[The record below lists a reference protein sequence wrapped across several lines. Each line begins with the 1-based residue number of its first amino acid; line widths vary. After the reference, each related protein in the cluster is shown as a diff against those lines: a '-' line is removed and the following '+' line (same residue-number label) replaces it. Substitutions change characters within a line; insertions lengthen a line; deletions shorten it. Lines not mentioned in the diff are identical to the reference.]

1 MGGCTV
7 LRRCGVIRLFRNG
20 LKVRQGFT
28 KNLCGTN
35 PIPHAKPYSLL
46 SKSIL
51 IPYRLHLSPLYF
63 PQLFGTRMESN
74 LPTESVE
81 VEPIETTTLFPSTHG
96 TELTTFQENALLSQ
110 ILNESGITTLTPSD
124 YTPSSIY
131 YNFILLSALF
141 SANHGAVVSCL
152 SLATARLGTLGSYQ
166 SSVLYM
172 SYTLSAL
179 IGATFVVKSLG
190 ARDSIRVGMWIYCI
204 YVACFLIATIFE
216 DYKEAAALTGAFVG
230 GIGGG
235 FLWTA
240 QGSYFAR
247 ASEEY
252 ALAKSLEMD
261 TATSILGGL
270 FAGIYLGGE
279 VVMRLCSTILIQ
291 WGWSWS
297 WVFGWYTL
305 VAIGS
310 ALLMGFTADYP
321 MGEEEEKNVKSQ
333 TTFYKSTVTFRL
345 LLKDPKMKY
354 MIPLSGTF
362 ALSSV
367 YITTFVNAEV
377 VRVSLKDSDST
388 FVGLMTSITALVGGI
403 MSVVFGFS
411 SRIIGNSTIL
421 IIGCAAFF
429 SVACLFVV
437 YPDLDGW
444 KLSTVALVY
453 CLQGVGRATFEGT
466 LKAEFAEKF
475 NDKEAAFGNI
485 IFQNGLITTL
495 GFIMAANNG
504 CKQITQYCI
513 KFHDGLLHN
522 VLLQEVLIMCFAVLA
537 VIGYR
542 RAKYLY
548 EKEREEHEL
557 QSRLLGED
565 HLL

>member
-1 MGGCTV
+1 MQP
-7 LRRCGVIRLFRNG
+7 N
-20 LKVRQGFT
+20 
-28 KNLCGTN
+28 
-35 PIPHAKPYSLL
+35 
-46 SKSIL
+46 
-51 IPYRLHLSPLYF
+51 
-63 PQLFGTRMESN
+63 ESSS
-74 LPTESVE
+74 TESVVRV
-81 VEPIETTTLFPSTHG
+81 VEPLETTTLFPSAHG
-96 TELTTFQENALLSQ
+96 TDQTFQENASLSGL
-110 ILNESGITTLTPSD
+110 LNENGSTTLSPNGHTP
-124 YTPSSIY
+124 YSIY
-131 YNFILLSALF
+131 YNFILLSTLF

-172 SYTLSAL
+172 SYTFSAL
-179 IGATFVVKSLG
+179 FGATFIVKSIG
-190 ARDSIRVGMWIYCI
+190 ARDSIRVGMWIYCV
-204 YVACFLIATIFE
+204 YVACFLIATLFK
-216 DYKEAAALTGAFVG
+216 DYQEVSALIGAFVG

-247 ASEEY
+247 ASQEY
-252 ALAKSLEMD
+252 AFAQSLDMD
-261 TATSILGGL
+261 NATSILGGL

-305 VAIGS
+305 VAMGS
-310 ALLMGFTADYP
+310 AFLMGFAVDYP
-321 MGEEEEKNVKSQ
+321 MGEEEERKAKSQ
-333 TTFYKSTVTFRL
+333 TNFYKSTVTFRL

-354 MIPLSGTF
+354 MIPLSGAF

-367 YITTFVNAEV
+367 FFATFVNAEV
-377 VRVSLKDSDST
+377 VRVSLKDSDSV
-388 FVGLMTSITALVGGI
+388 FVGFMTSITALVGGI

-411 SRIIGNSTIL
+411 SKSIGNSTIL
-421 IIGCAAFF
+421 IIGCTAFF
-429 SVACLFVV
+429 SVSCLFVV
-437 YPDLDGW
+437 YPDLNGW
-444 KLSTVALVY
+444 KLPTLVLVY

-475 NDKEAAFGNI
+475 DDKEAAFGNI

-495 GFIMAANNG
+495 GFIIAANNG
-504 CKQITQYCI
+504 CKEVTTYCI
-513 KFHDGLLHN
+513 KYYDEHLHN
-522 VLLQEVLIMCFAVLA
+522 VLVLEVLIMTFAVLA
-537 VIGYR
+537 IAGYK

-548 EKEREEHEL
+548 EKERDEHEL